1 MDLIKSPLERSK
13 RSPVR
18 TCVGCSSRDDAE
30 ALVRLVVN
38 VAAPDGV
45 APDGVAPGGVARVA
59 VDLGDGRFG
68 RGVHV
73 HLRTAC
79 LRKARSGGIARSLR
93 CAVEVS
99 LGELFEQVIEASN
112 RRITGLV
119 LGAWRARR
127 LLVGADVGC
136 KALEAGAPL
145 LIAAT
150 DAGVVLERGPITRAV
165 AEGRAVAWG
174 DKTSLGKLVG
184 RDEVAV
190 IVIQDPGIAQEVLK
204 ARRTA
209 DLAGEARRQGE

>member
-1 MDLIKSPLERSK
+1 M
-13 RSPVR
+13 V
-18 TCVGCSSRDDAE
+18 
-30 ALVRLVVN
+30 
-38 VAAPDGV
+38 
-45 APDGVAPGGVARVA
+45 
-59 VDLGDGRFG
+59 
-68 RGVHV
+68 
-73 HLRTAC
+73 
-79 LRKARSGGIARSLR
+79 
-93 CAVEVS
+93 
-99 LGELFEQVIEASN
+99 
-112 RRITGLV
+112 
-119 LGAWRARR
+119 
-127 LLVGADVGC
+127 C